1 MKLAPPLGVEFR
13 RLGRPKLLHASQ
25 IRSAVLV
32 ARDTRFATAF
42 QKMRRSFDLGYR

>member
-1 MKLAPPLGVEFR
+1 MKLAPPLDVEFR

-32 ARDTRFATAF
+32 ARDTRANFMNSRHYHRQA
-42 QKMRRSFDLGYR
+42 LL